1 MARVGRMV
9 KEAGVEELSTALSSR
24 PNFFVA
30 GVNRL
35 PASDADAFR
44 KQLSGSQARLVVVK
58 RRLGRRAVERLKI
71 DGLAN
76 LFEGSVG
83 IVLAGDDALL
93 AAKLLVEF
101 RKAHEE
107 RLSVRGGVIDGQ
119 LLDPARVEELAQLP
133 PKPVLLAQVVLTL
146 ESPLADVIFTL
157 ERLIGDI
164 AWLAEQA
171 AAAKPLPAANDA
183 GQAGAAP
190 QAGAEAKP
198 ADTAQAPPPD
208 TSTTQEGPSS

>member
-24 PNFFVA
+24 PNFFIA

-44 KQLSGSQARLVVVK
+44 KQLVASQARLVVVK
-58 RRLGRRAVERLKI
+58 RRLGQRAVERLKI
-71 DGLAN
+71 DGLLS

-83 IVLAGDDALL
+83 LVLSGGDPLL
-93 AAKLLVEF
+93 TAKLMVDF

-107 RLSVRGGVIDGQ
+107 RLSVRGAVIDGQ
-119 LLDPARVEELAQLP
+119 LLDAARVEELAQLP
-133 PKPVLLAQVVLTL
+133 PKPMLLAQVVMTL

-171 AAAKPLPAANDA
+171 AAA
-183 GQAGAAP
+183 
-190 QAGAEAKP
+190 
-198 ADTAQAPPPD
+198 TPPPTD
-208 TSTTQEGPSS
+208 PQNPNPQEGPSA

>member
-9 KEAGVEELSTALSSR
+9 KEAGVEELATALASR
-24 PNFFVA
+24 PNFFIA

-44 KQLSGSQARLVVVK
+44 KQLVTSQARLVVVK

-71 DGLAN
+71 DGLLS

-83 IVLAGDDALL
+83 FVLAGNDPLL

-107 RLSVRGGVIDGQ
+107 RLSVRGAVIDGQ
-119 LLDPARVEELAQLP
+119 LLDPRRVEELAQLP
-133 PKPVLLAQVVLTL
+133 PRPALLAQVVMTL
-146 ESPLADVIFTL
+146 EAPLADVIFTL

-171 AAAKPLPAANDA
+171 AAAKPAPAAEP
-183 GQAGAAP
+183 AAP
-190 QAGAEAKP
+190 ETP
-198 ADTAQAPPPD
+198 
-208 TSTTQEGPSS
+208 TTQEGPSS